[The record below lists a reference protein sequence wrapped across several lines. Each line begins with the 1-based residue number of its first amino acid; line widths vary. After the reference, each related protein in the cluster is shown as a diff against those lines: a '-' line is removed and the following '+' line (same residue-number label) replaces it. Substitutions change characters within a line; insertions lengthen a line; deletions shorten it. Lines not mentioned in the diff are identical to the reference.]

1 MITNQS
7 QKPAI
12 IFDFG
17 GVFMR
22 TLDYTPRHRWD
33 DRLTLPHGRVEQVV
47 HGSESWKQAQ
57 TGSLSI
63 NDYWDDVAKQLQLSQ
78 SEIQQLAHDFFS
90 GDVLDQELV
99 GYTRE
104 LKAAGYPIALL
115 SNDSPALL
123 EKLHHLQIADLF
135 QPLVISAFIGV
146 MKPDPLAYQT
156 VLTQL
161 GYHAKNAIFIDD
173 MPANIAGAEA
183 VGIHAI
189 RYVSFA
195 PFKDELTTLLA
206 TFDTP

>member
-1 MITNQS
+1 
-7 QKPAI
+7 
-12 IFDFG
+12 
-17 GVFMR
+17 MR

-57 TGSLSI
+57 TGTLSVT
-63 NDYWDDVAKQLQLSQ
+63 NYWDDVAKQLQLSQ

-135 QPLVISAFIGV
+135 QPLVISALIGV
-146 MKPDPLAYQT
+146 MKPDPLAYQS

-161 GYHAKNAIFIDD
+161 GYQAKNAIFIDD

>member
-1 MITNQS
+1 
-7 QKPAI
+7 
-12 IFDFG
+12 
-17 GVFMR
+17 MR

-57 TGSLSI
+57 TGSLSVT
-63 NDYWDDVAKQLQLSQ
+63 NYWDDVAKQLQLSQ

-135 QPLVISAFIGV
+135 QPLVISALIGV
-146 MKPDPLAYQT
+146 MKPDPLAYQS

-161 GYHAKNAIFIDD
+161 GYQAKNAIFIDD